1 MTEKTGRTILVIGA
15 TGAMGR
21 PIISRLLADK
31 DNNWRI
37 RAFTRNPE
45 SSHAQQLLEMGTNGN
60 RVELFK
66 GDIHE
71 TDSIKAAMSDCYG
84 VFCNTNFWD
93 KCTVTAERENGLSV
107 LEAAH
112 QAGVQ
117 HFVYSSLDSCVT
129 ISNGRIPVPHFDSKA
144 SVEHE
149 INWRRSEEFMRQETD
164 GWYSRHVTVLV
175 TLPYIE
181 NVKQFAVPER
191 GTLSDGREGVIFRL
205 PMESAPW
212 PMVALDDIAF
222 FTAHIFAHPEKWGGQ
237 TLPIES
243 ESLTFKEIAATLE
256 RVTGVPAEYR
266 PMTLEEYAGLG
277 IANAH
282 DVINL
287 LRFLIEY
294 RLTRNR
300 TALLSIHPDLMTF
313 EQWLKKTGWR
323 GEPGQ
328 VQKDAM
334 TGASK

>member
-1 MTEKTGRTILVIGA
+1 MTQNTARTILVIGA

-21 PIISRLLADK
+21 PIISRLLADQ

-37 RAFTRNPE
+37 RAFTRNPD
-45 SSHAQQLLEMGTNGN
+45 SSHAQQLLAMGSDEN
-60 RVELFK
+60 RVELFQ
-66 GDIHE
+66 GDIHN
-71 TDSIKAAMSDCYG
+71 THSIQAAMSGCYG

-93 KCTVTAERENGLSV
+93 KSSVAAERESGLRA
-107 LEAAH
+107 LEAAN

-129 ISNGRIPVPHFDSKA
+129 LSNGRIPCPHFDSKA

-149 INWRRSEEFMRQETD
+149 INWHRSDEFMRQETD
-164 GWYSRHVTVLV
+164 GWYSKHVTVLV

-181 NVKQFAVPER
+181 NVKQFAVPES

-205 PMESAPW
+205 PMADARW

-222 FTAHIFAHPEKWGGQ
+222 FTAHVFAHPEKWGGQ

-266 PMTLEEYAGLG
+266 PMSFEEYAALG
-277 IANAH
+277 IKNVH

-287 LRFLIEY
+287 LRFFIEY
-294 RLTRNR
+294 GVKRDR
-300 TALLSIHPDLMTF
+300 TALLEIHPDLMTF
-313 EQWLKKTGWR
+313 EQWLKKTGWQ
-323 GEPGQ
+323 GEAGE

-334 TGASK
+334 TGAD